1 MDNIVVKRQMLYENI
16 TTVEI
21 DIQENKKSGK
31 MSMKWRQIKG
41 QMKTR
46 SSAIADKPHDAGL

>member
-1 MDNIVVKRQMLYENI
+1 MLYENI

-31 MSMKWRQIKG
+31 MSMKWRQIKA

>member
-31 MSMKWRQIKG
+31 MSMKWRQIKA

-46 SSAIADKPHDAGL
+46 SSTIADKPHDAGL